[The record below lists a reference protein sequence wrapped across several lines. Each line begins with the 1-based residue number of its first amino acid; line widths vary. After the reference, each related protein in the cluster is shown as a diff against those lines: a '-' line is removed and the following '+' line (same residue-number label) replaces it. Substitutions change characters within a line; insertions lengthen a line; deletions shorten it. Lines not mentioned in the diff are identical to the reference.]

1 MMRHDFIDRFSRG
14 SSPIHRLPAGLKAG
28 AAVAMLSVSIAFPD
42 WWVLAPLGGFLLVV
56 LMISRIPAGFVA
68 RRILLFEPV
77 IAVLAA
83 TNLLRP
89 EGLGVFLGILA
100 RGTFAIGTMVL
111 LSNTTPFSALL
122 ELLRWLRFP
131 PILVTVLAL
140 LYRYLF
146 ILIDE
151 AERILRAR
159 RARTV
164 VRKGRWRI
172 LGTVLGELFV
182 RSTERSERV
191 YLAMR
196 ARGWR

>member
-1 MMRHDFIDRFSRG
+1 MMRHDFLDRYSRG
-14 SSPIHRLPAGLKAG
+14 TSPIHRLPAGLKAG
-28 AAVAMLSVSIAFPD
+28 TALGMIATSIAFPV
-42 WWVLAPLGGFLLVV
+42 WWVLALLGGLL
-56 LMISRIPAGFVA
+56 LLALTISRLPAGFVA
-68 RRILLFEPV
+68 RRILLFEPIIV
-77 IAVLAA
+77 VLAA

-89 EGLGVFLGILA
+89 EGLGAFLGILA

-111 LSNTTPFSALL
+111 LANTTPFSALL
-122 ELLRWLRFP
+122 DVLRSLRFP

-159 RARTV
+159 RSRTV
-164 VRKGRWRI
+164 TRKGRWRI

>member
-1 MMRHDFIDRFSRG
+1 MRHDFLDRYSRG
-14 SSPIHRLPAGLKAG
+14 NSPIHRLPVHLKAS
-28 AAVAMLSVSIAFPD
+28 ASATMLIVSITFPFG
-42 WWVLAPLGGFLLVV
+42 WVLTLLGTLLFVV
-56 LMISRIPAGFVA
+56 LMISRLPAGFIA

-77 IAVLAA
+77 IVVLAA

-89 EGLGVFLGILA
+89 DGLGAFLGILA

-111 LSNTTPFSALL
+111 LANTTPFSALL
-122 ELLRWLRFP
+122 ELLRSLRFP
-131 PILVTVLAL
+131 PTLVTVLAL

-159 RARTV
+159 RARTFI
-164 VRKGRWRI
+164 RKGRWRI

-191 YLAMR
+191 YFAMR

>member
-1 MMRHDFIDRFSRG
+1 MRHDFLDRYSRG
-14 SSPIHRLPAGLKAG
+14 TSPIHRLPAGLKAG
-28 AAVAMLSVSIAFPD
+28 AAASMLSASIAFPS
-42 WWVLAPLGGFLLVV
+42 WWVLAPLAGLLLVM
-56 LMISRIPAGFVA
+56 LMLSRVPAGFVA

-77 IAVLAA
+77 ILVLAA
-83 TNLLRP
+83 TNLLRSD
-89 EGLGVFLGILA
+89 GLWVFLGVLA

-111 LSNTTPFSALL
+111 LANTTPFSALL
-122 ELLRWLRFP
+122 DLLRSLRVP

-151 AERILRAR
+151 AERIQRAR
-159 RARTV
+159 RARTFDNK
-164 VRKGRWRI
+164 RRWTV
-172 LGTVLGELFV
+172 LASVLGELFV

-191 YLAMR
+191 FLAMR

>member
-1 MMRHDFIDRFSRG
+1 MMRHEFLDRYSRG
-14 SSPIHRLPAGLKAG
+14 TSPIHELPAGVKAG
-28 AAVAMLSVSIAFPD
+28 TAMGMLAASIAFPV
-42 WWVLAPLGGFLLVV
+42 WWVLAPLGGVLLVILAV
-56 LMISRIPAGFVA
+56 SRIPAGFVA

-77 IAVLAA
+77 IVVLAA

-89 EGLGVFLGILA
+89 DGLGVFLGILA
-100 RGTFAIGTMVL
+100 RGTFAIGTMVM

-122 ELLRWLRFP
+122 ELLRSLRFP

-159 RARTV
+159 RARTFDNK
-164 VRKGRWRI
+164 RRWSV
-172 LGTVLGELFV
+172 LASVLGELFV

>member
-1 MMRHDFIDRFSRG
+1 MRHDFLDRYSRG
-14 SSPIHRLPAGLKAG
+14 TSPIHRLPAGVKAG
-28 AAVAMLSVSIAFPD
+28 AAATMLTVSIAFPF
-42 WWVLAPLGGFLLVV
+42 WWVLAPLGGLLLVV
-56 LMISRIPAGFVA
+56 LTISRLPAGFVA

-77 IAVLAA
+77 IVVLAA

-89 EGLGVFLGILA
+89 DGIWVFLGILA

-111 LSNTTPFSALL
+111 LANTTPFSALL
-122 ELLRWLRFP
+122 ELLRSLHFP

-164 VRKGRWRI
+164 IRKGRWRI

-191 YLAMR
+191 FLAMR

>member
-1 MMRHDFIDRFSRG
+1 MMRHDFLDRYSRG
-14 SSPIHRLPAGLKAG
+14 TSPIHQLPAGLKAG
-28 AAVAMLSVSIAFPD
+28 TALGMIATSIAFPV
-42 WWVLAPLGGFLLVV
+42 WWVLAPLGGFLLLLLAV
-56 LMISRIPAGFVA
+56 SRLPAGFVA

-77 IAVLAA
+77 IVVLAA

-89 EGLGVFLGILA
+89 DGIGAFLGILA

-122 ELLRWLRFP
+122 ELLRSLHFP

-159 RARTV
+159 RARTFI
-164 VRKGRWRI
+164 RKGRWRI

-182 RSTERSERV
+182 RSTERSERI